1 MVSSALPV
9 ATLATSSTITG
20 VAFNG
25 ETDKAVLVDTAPNSA
40 LSIILNA
47 LDQTSTAAQ
56 FASPLT
62 VGNVA
67 AAFNPL
73 ANIAVVVN
81 NLVNEA
87 IVVDPTAPSF
97 LGAPFA
103 VGNQN
108 PIDQWRIDAG
118 NG

>member
-1 MVSSALPV
+1 M

-25 ETDKAVLVDTAPNSA
+25 ETDKAVLVDTAPSSS
-40 LSIILNA
+40 LSIFNA

-56 FASPLT
+56 FGSPLT

-81 NLVNEA
+81 NLVNEG
-87 IVVDPTAPSF
+87 IVVDPTAPSSWA
-97 LGAPFA
+97 LRLLLATA
-103 VGNQN
+103 RST
-108 PIDQWRIDAG
+108 WRSMPQPTTLSS
-118 NG
+118 